1 MERGTDPARFIRSAD
16 AAMNGRSLPRYD
28 EWLFEPYDE
37 DDLSSDA
44 YAEAMRDKLEA
55 EADSRDNQP

>member
-1 MERGTDPARFIRSAD
+1 
-16 AAMNGRSLPRYD
+16 MNGRSLPRYD